1 MRQQI
6 YSIASLDRKT
16 RKKMTNSSLWS
27 IKIENGQ
34 VFIYLGKEKLKMHQV
49 YRRVLSVK
57 KSLFKGKDAL
67 LVSTSLLTWPIYSV
81 LSTIVKSK
89 QSDSRFICFR
99 SSNSNLA
106 QMELTQS
113 VIWNWN
119 VSTHMLVMAPL
130 EKYRK
135 PVTRTLCASSIKKSH
150 G

>member
-57 KSLFKGKDAL
+57 KSLFKGKDGCPAGKYEPSHL
-67 LVSTSLLTWPIYSV
+67 AYLFCSLYDREVETV
-81 LSTIVKSK
+81 
-89 QSDSRFICFR
+89 
-99 SSNSNLA
+99 
-106 QMELTQS
+106 
-113 VIWNWN
+113 
-119 VSTHMLVMAPL
+119 
-130 EKYRK
+130 
-135 PVTRTLCASSIKKSH
+135 
-150 G
+150 